1 MTGWASAPS
10 TLRERWSLSSPRR
23 PTEAERA
30 SASQSPPRS
39 SRAIGASSR
48 SPPTVD
54 AERGLASRSR
64 WERKETIMHEIPR
77 ILVVDDRPEMAEMI
91 ADDLSERGYDGVATT
106 SGHEA
111 VRMLQTERVDVLVTD
126 VRMPEVDGM
135 ALLSLSLQLDPSRPV
150 IMMTAYGTL

>member
-1 MTGWASAPS
+1 
-10 TLRERWSLSSPRR
+10 
-23 PTEAERA
+23 
-30 SASQSPPRS
+30 
-39 SRAIGASSR
+39 
-48 SPPTVD
+48 
-54 AERGLASRSR
+54 
-64 WERKETIMHEIPR
+64 MHEIPR

-150 IMMTAYGTL
+150 IMMTAYGTLDTVLETTGRGAFHYLTKPFRLESLVRVLEQALGRRS